1 MVVLGTYN
9 MSFAG
14 DAFPD
19 KMPPFPSEYSF
30 HARDTKRPRTFWS
43 NAKNH
48 LSQFIKEKSPLA
60 VGLQEMNLSYFR
72 SGTGVDAVHKM
83 LEELEDAGKDY
94 KMISR
99 EVPKNTAGIS
109 LIINTKEAGDISA
122 VSIQDNAA
130 EDKFKGRPIL
140 MVLTDKNYLFVSMHG
155 MQDAGNGRYYKEFN
169 KDMTKWN
176 KEKFQEQV
184 NAFTKGKKV
193 DAVYIMGDFND
204 RFDAI
209 KEFKFEFTGEEPVNY
224 QGDSPKSCCH
234 NWDSMGTKTTLIAEQ
249 DGSNY
254 VQGLTA
260 NEIDQ
265 KKKTQST
272 TAKNPFKPGVYLTQD
287 KEVIPDEHGITIN
300 HYINKGDK
308 VFAWPN
314 SGSLKIYKS
323 GHNLDDK
330 GVSIASDHEL
340 VYMDTEDAADAA
352 PADAA
357 PADAAPDD
365 AAPDDAA
372 PDDVQGGKRS
382 KRKTTKKNRKT
393 KSKKNSKKRKS
404 LKKKKSYKKK

>member
-83 LEELEDAGKDY
+83 LEKLEDAGKDY

-155 MQDAGNGRYYKEFN
+155 MQDASKGRNYKGFN
-169 KDMTKWN
+169 EAMTKWN

-184 NAFTKGKKV
+184 NAFTKGKTV

-209 KEFKFEFTGEEPVNY
+209 EDFQFAFTEGNPVNY
-224 QGDSPKSCCH
+224 KGDSPVSCCH

-249 DGSNY
+249 NGSNY

-260 NEIDQ
+260 DEIDQ
-265 KKKTQST
+265 KKKTTST
-272 TAKNPFKPGVYLTQD
+272 TAKNPFKPNEYLTQD

-300 HYINKGDK
+300 DYINKGDK
-308 VFAWPN
+308 VFAWPK
-314 SGSLKIYKS
+314 SGSLEIYKS
-323 GHNLDDK
+323 EHNLDGS

-340 VYMDTEDAADAA
+340 VYMDTEDAADAVPA
-352 PADAA
+352 ADAE
-357 PADAAPDD
+357 
-365 AAPDDAA
+365 
-372 PDDVQGGKRS
+372 DDVQGGKRS

>member
-1 MVVLGTYN
+1 
-9 MSFAG
+9 
-14 DAFPD
+14 
-19 KMPPFPSEYSF
+19 
-30 HARDTKRPRTFWS
+30 
-43 NAKNH
+43 
-48 LSQFIKEKSPLA
+48 
-60 VGLQEMNLSYFR
+60 
-72 SGTGVDAVHKM
+72 
-83 LEELEDAGKDY
+83 
-94 KMISR
+94 
-99 EVPKNTAGIS
+99 
-109 LIINTKEAGDISA
+109 
-122 VSIQDNAA
+122 
-130 EDKFKGRPIL
+130 
-140 MVLTDKNYLFVSMHG
+140 
-155 MQDAGNGRYYKEFN
+155 
-169 KDMTKWN
+169 
-176 KEKFQEQV
+176 
-184 NAFTKGKKV
+184 
-193 DAVYIMGDFND
+193 
-204 RFDAI
+204 
-209 KEFKFEFTGEEPVNY
+209 
-224 QGDSPKSCCH
+224 
-234 NWDSMGTKTTLIAEQ
+234 MGTKTTLIAEQ

-357 PADAAPDD
+357 PADAAPADAAPDD